1 MIYYYENH
9 KFKKIIDD
17 FILSLTADD
26 QQLSC
31 IIKNI
36 DYEATKYVVSFYH
49 IIFILIHKD
58 SSENRKKEMAKKK
71 TGKLIIAFDGLLLT
85 FFYIIDVGSL
95 SIMKISHY
103 VFSQISK

>member
-26 QQLSC
+26 KQLSC

-36 DYEATKYVVSFYH
+36 DYEATKYWISFYH
-49 IIFILIHKD
+49 MIFILIHKD
-58 SSENRKKEMAKKK
+58 SSENRKKKQWLRKK
-71 TGKLIIAFDGLLLT
+71 L
-85 FFYIIDVGSL
+85 VN
-95 SIMKISHY
+95 
-103 VFSQISK
+103 

>member
-26 QQLSC
+26 KQLSC

-36 DYEATKYVVSFYH
+36 DY
-49 IIFILIHKD
+49 
-58 SSENRKKEMAKKK
+58 
-71 TGKLIIAFDGLLLT
+71 
-85 FFYIIDVGSL
+85 
-95 SIMKISHY
+95 
-103 VFSQISK
+103 